1 MGGNMKNKLIGL
13 VVIVLLILPIAIVG
27 GLYVGSTIMVNWLHL
42 RAAPSVA
49 MLLDYWQYY
58 DRLQGN
64 FLMAFHVSVGV
75 ACLLPLMVIVLLLAG
90 FVMKPK
96 RELHGSARFA
106 NRAEI
111 TQFGLLKKQ
120 FNGNE
125 EPDLLIGK
133 YGNDYL
139 RWSGNE
145 FLYLAAPTRSGK
157 GVGIVIPNCLHYRDS
172 MVVFDPKLENFL
184 ITSGFRAAN
193 GQEVFLFN
201 PSGKMPE
208 HERNPNA
215 PLLSHRWNPCTYIS
229 RNPAYTYKDIKNIA
243 AIMYPKPAKDSGS
256 ATFFQESA
264 QNLFAGLLMYMVETE
279 NERDLSLSE
288 NKTTLA
294 NLFRLTTPADGKTLT
309 EWIKEEI
316 SLREHQEHTKLSAN
330 CKTLLLGFANGN
342 AKTGADILATLTAPL
357 GIFIDPVVE
366 AATSGD
372 DFFLDEVRKK
382 RMTIYIGVVPTE
394 TAIFSRLTNLFFSQ
408 LISINVQQG
417 LPSNNPEVLKYQCCL
432 LMDEFTALGVIPAVQ
447 HGVSYI
453 AGYGLRLLLI
463 IQTPSQVTDLYG
475 REATRTF
482 FTNFGCQIVYPPREQ
497 NDAEEYSKLIGYET
511 YKAKS
516 VSRSAGKGGSK
527 STSISDQRRAVM
539 NPDELKMMAKSDC
552 IISLG
557 NSRPIYAQ
565 KIVYYKDSVFNK
577 RSHWA
582 LPEIPVLSIHVR
594 RKAVGNSPKAE
605 PIPVEELDSFY
616 WGDAVNADE
625 IARTIIASI
634 VPPNSSPKYVEALIP
649 VLAENWGEDSLPFIR
664 QMIGEISGSQ
674 KA

>member
-1 MGGNMKNKLIGL
+1 MKNKLIGWAVMM
-13 VVIVLLILPIAIVG
+13 VVILPLAVIG
-27 GLYVGSTIMVNWLHL
+27 GLYAGSTVMTNWLHL
-42 RAAPSVA
+42 QAKPSVG

-58 DRLQGN
+58 DRLPDN
-64 FLMAFHVSVGV
+64 VLTAFHVSALV
-75 ACLLPLMVIVLLLAG
+75 AVLIPLVVMVMLLASL
-90 FVMKPK
+90 FMKPK

-111 TQFGLLKKQ
+111 AKFGLLKKQ
-120 FNGNE
+120 FNGKE

-157 GVGIVIPNCLHYRDS
+157 GVGIVVPNCLHYRDS

-184 ITSGFRAAN
+184 ITSGFRASK

-215 PLLSHRWNPCTYIS
+215 PLVSHRWNPCTYIS

-243 AIMYPKPAKDSGS
+243 GIMYPKPAKDSGS

-264 QNLFAGLLMYMVETE
+264 QNLFSGLLMYMVETE
-279 NERDLSLSE
+279 NERDLSIPE

-294 NLFRLTTPADGKTLT
+294 NLFRLTTPSDGKTLT

-316 SLREHQEHTKLSAN
+316 SLRDRQEHTKLSQN

-372 DFFLDEVRKK
+372 DFYLDDVRKK
-382 RMTIYIGVVPTE
+382 RMTIYIGIVPTE
-394 TAIFSRLTNLFFSQ
+394 TATFSRLTNLFFSQ

-527 STSISDQRRAVM
+527 STSTSDQRRAVM

-552 IISLG
+552 IINLG

-565 KIVYYKDSVFNK
+565 KIVYYKDPVFSK
-577 RSHWA
+577 RTNWT
-582 LPEIPVLSIHVR
+582 LPDIPVLEIHVD
-594 RKAVGNSPKAE
+594 RKAVGVTPKAE
-605 PIPVEELDSFY
+605 YVPPEALDSFH
-616 WGDAVNADE
+616 WGDAVNSDE
-625 IARTIIASI
+625 IARSIISAL
-634 VPPNSSPKYVEALIP
+634 VPPDSPPDYINALIP
-649 VLAENWGEDSLPFIR
+649 SLVASWGESSLPFIR
-664 QMIGEISGSQ
+664 QMIGEISGVQ
-674 KA
+674 TT

>member
-1 MGGNMKNKLIGL
+1 MLGIFVPISFAGGMYLGS
-13 VVIVLLILPIAIVG
+13 IVMTA
-27 GLYVGSTIMVNWLHL
+27 WLNL
-42 RAAPSVA
+42 KSEPSVS
-49 MLLDYWQYY
+49 MLYHYWKYY
-58 DRLQGN
+58 DRLRPGAQT
-64 FLMAFHVSVGV
+64 AFEVSVFIALLIPIVV
-75 ACLLPLMVIVLLLAG
+75 AVIICAAML
-90 FVMKPK
+90 MKPK

-106 NRAEI
+106 NRMEI
-111 TQFGLLKKQ
+111 TKHGLLKKK
-120 FNGNE
+120 FTGDE

-184 ITSGFRAAN
+184 ISGGYRSSH

-201 PSGKMPE
+201 PAGRMPE

-215 PLLSHRWNPCTYIS
+215 PLVSHRWNPCTYIR
-229 RNPAYTYKDIKNIA
+229 RNPVYTYKDVKNIA
-243 AIMYPKPAKDSGS
+243 SIMYPKPSKDNGS

-264 QNLFAGLLMYMVETE
+264 QNLFAGLLLYMVETE
-279 NERDLSLSE
+279 SERDLSLPE

-294 NLFRLTTPADGKTLT
+294 NLFRLTTPSDGRTLA
-309 EWIKEEI
+309 EWIKDEMT
-316 SLREHQEHTKLSAN
+316 LREKQPHTQLSQN
-330 CKTLLLGFANGN
+330 CRSLLMGFANGN
-342 AKTGADILATLTAPL
+342 AKTGADILATLIAPL

-372 DFFLDEVRKK
+372 DFYLDEVRKK
-382 RMTIYIGVVPTE
+382 RMTVYIGIVPTE
-394 TAIFSRLTNLFFSQ
+394 TAVFSRLTNLFFSQ
-408 LISINVQQG
+408 LITVNVEQG
-417 LPSNNPEVLKYQCCL
+417 LPSNNSDALKYQCCL
-432 LMDEFTALGVIPAVQ
+432 LMDEFTALGVIPAIQ

-475 REATRTF
+475 RDATRTF

-516 VSRSAGKGGSK
+516 TSRSIGKGGSR
-527 STSISDQRRAVM
+527 STSTSDQRRAVM
-539 NPDELKMMAKSDC
+539 NPGELKMMPKSDC

-557 NSRPIYAQ
+557 NSRPIYAK
-565 KIVYYKDSVFNK
+565 KIVYYTDPVFAK
-577 RSHWA
+577 RANWA
-582 LPEIPVLSIHVR
+582 LPEIPVLDIHTDVR
-594 RKAVGNSPKAE
+594 SPITVSKAAFVSPDE
-605 PIPVEELDSFY
+605 MDSFH
-616 WGDAVNADE
+616 WKDASNSEE
-625 IARTIIASI
+625 IAGANLSSII
-634 VPPNSSPKYVEALIP
+634 PPDSPPEYINELMP
-649 VLAENWGEDSLPFIR
+649 VLLENWGEDSLPFIK
-664 QMIGEISGSQ
+664 QFIGDNVQAG
-674 KA
+674 A

>member
-1 MGGNMKNKLIGL
+1 MKNKFLGL
-13 VVIVLLILPIAIVG
+13 LAALGIFVPLSLAG
-27 GLYVGSTIMVNWLHL
+27 GLYLGSTVMAAWLNL
-42 RAAPSVA
+42 KAEPSVG
-49 MLLDYWQYY
+49 MLYRYWQYY
-58 DRLQGN
+58 GRLKPDVQT
-64 FLMAFHVSVGV
+64 AFEVS
-75 ACLLPLMVIVLLLAG
+75 AFIALLIPAVTAVIICAAML
-90 FVMKPK
+90 MKPK

-106 NRAEI
+106 RRAEI
-111 TQFGLLKKQ
+111 AKHGLLKKKFQ
-120 FNGNE
+120 GNE
-125 EPDLLIGK
+125 EPDLLVGK

-184 ITSGFRAAN
+184 ISGGFRSAN

-201 PSGKMPE
+201 PAGRMPE

-215 PLLSHRWNPCTYIS
+215 PLVSHRWNPCTYIR
-229 RNPAYTYKDIKNIA
+229 RNPVYTYKDVKDIA

-264 QNLFAGLLMYMVETE
+264 QNLFAGLMLYLIETE
-279 NERDLSLSE
+279 GERDLDLPE

-294 NLFRLTTPADGKTLT
+294 NLFRLTTPSDGRTLS
-309 EWIKEEI
+309 EWIKDEVMLRDQQAHTQLSQNCR
-316 SLREHQEHTKLSAN
+316 SLLM
-330 CKTLLLGFANGN
+330 GFANGN

-372 DFFLDEVRKK
+372 DFYLDEVRKK
-382 RMTIYIGVVPTE
+382 RMTVYIGIVPTE
-394 TAIFSRLTNLFFSQ
+394 TAVFSRLTNLFFSQ
-408 LISINVQQG
+408 LVSVNVQQG
-417 LPSNNPEVLKYQCCL
+417 LPSNNPESLKYQCCL
-432 LMDEFTALGVIPAVQ
+432 LMDEFTALGVIPAIQ

-475 REATRTF
+475 RDATRTF

-497 NDAEEYSKLIGYET
+497 TDAEEYSKLIGYET

-516 VSRSAGKGGSK
+516 VSRSRGKGGSR
-527 STSISDQRRAVM
+527 STSTSDQRRAVM
-539 NPDELKMMAKSDC
+539 NPDELKMMPKGDC

-565 KIVYYKDSVFNK
+565 KIVYYQDPVFSK
-577 RSHWA
+577 RANWP
-582 LPEIPVLSIHVR
+582 LPEIPALDVR
-594 RKAVGNSPKAE
+594 TVNKVSAVIPKAE
-605 PIPVEELDSFY
+605 FVPPEALDSFH
-616 WGDAVNADE
+616 WMEAANSEE
-625 IARTIIASI
+625 IARSI
-634 VPPNSSPKYVEALIP
+634 LNALVPPDSPPDYVAALMP
-649 VLAENWGEDSLPFIR
+649 VILENWGADTMPFV
-664 QMIGEISGSQ
+664 Q
-674 KA
+674 KILGNQAVPTA